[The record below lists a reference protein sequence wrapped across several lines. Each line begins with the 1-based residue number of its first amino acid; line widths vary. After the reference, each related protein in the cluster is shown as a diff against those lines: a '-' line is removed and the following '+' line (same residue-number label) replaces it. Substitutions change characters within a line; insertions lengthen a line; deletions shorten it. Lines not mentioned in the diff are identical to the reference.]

1 MNVKKV
7 ISSLMTLVL
16 VFVCAFS
23 VCTIP
28 VCANVHTKSR
38 TIHIV
43 YDDSGSM
50 AYKGVTSW
58 SQAKYAM
65 EVFAAMMSENDT
77 LNIYPMSSYS
87 YKPDGAK
94 SDSWGKTIS
103 ISGTESADARVRKI
117 EQMNGDNGLY
127 RNTPIQTVTAAGDA
141 LKKDSANEK
150 WLIILTDGEFDRG
163 TDGSGI
169 GSSETQSTITGY
181 AGASDINVAY
191 VAIGSSALSLK
202 GVNKEGFYPFNADTN
217 NILSTVTQVA
227 KTVFNYQSI
236 PVSGRGT
243 YSFTADIPI
252 SKIIIFAQG
261 TNAKV
266 EQLMIDGK
274 SIGDSPIAVG
284 VQVDKNTKYYPQ
296 NKNYGIQF
304 ANGLSGQIATYQS
317 AKENEPYAN
326 GTYSFKT
333 NVDNIEVY
341 FEPGVDIQPI
351 LENANGEEINL
362 SENGVTSVEAGKK
375 TIHIRVVNPLTGET
389 INPPDSSLLE
399 GAKLTVS
406 ITDSKGVS
414 NTYGDGDEVILPEG
428 AIEVYAK
435 ASFRGDIEKS
445 SDTKTLEV
453 TPAKLHIEFSEESYD
468 VDLVTLKASEDIE
481 FTISSS
487 DGIAFTSEE
496 LESACFE
503 VSDDSGIEWIIERT
517 KIAGTYKIVPPT
529 EVTGIAEIN
538 EDSLTVTGSIVSS
551 GVEKKGSA
559 STKLSGVADTD
570 LELVLTLEMP
580 PENVGDI
587 DSGKHYMFDPTKRGV
602 GENFPYIK
610 AKVEVKNPDGTTRL
624 LTEDEWNAGEK
635 GFDFSSQSL
644 ATNFIWKVVG
654 IVCQQG
660 LDFEAVKDT
669 ELSNYRIYLSGM
681 TSSGVRPNDSIV
693 DTTLII
699 KLSNGVL
706 EKGTSED
713 TVSVRPLSMLSY
725 IGRVLTIIGVI
736 LLAIVF
742 VIMEIR
748 KKKFD
753 RDMYPNTSAILTKAG
768 VSIKAPLPPQ
778 VSKKK
783 IKYRI
788 MPPWKAQE
796 RDITLKYPGYL
807 DTPITFHCV
816 ATGDGSFTITN
827 PKKFQIVKDQV
838 RFDGAKY
845 DAVIEQPI
853 VLNLNSD
860 IIVYVKKGNIS
871 GKLIMSFRKT
881 GK

>member
-1 MNVKKV
+1 MKKV
-7 ISSLMTLVL
+7 VCSLMTLVL
-16 VFVCAFS
+16 VFACAFS

-28 VCANVHTKSR
+28 TYANVRTKSR
-38 TIHIV
+38 TINIV

-50 AYKGVTSW
+50 AYKSVTSW

-65 EVFAAMMSENDT
+65 EVFAAMMSANDT

-87 YKPDGAK
+87 YKPDSSK

-103 ISGTESADARVRKI
+103 ISGTESADARVKKI

-127 RNTPIQTVTAAGDA
+127 RNTPIQTVIAAGDA
-141 LKKDSANEK
+141 LKKDSASEK
-150 WLIILTDGEFDRG
+150 WLVILTDGEFDRG

-181 AGASDINVAY
+181 AGTSDINVAY

-202 GVNKEGFYPFNADTN
+202 GVNKEGFYPFNADMN
-217 NILSTVTQVA
+217 NILNTVTQVA

-236 PVSGRGT
+236 PVSGGIS

-252 SKIIIFAQG
+252 SKVIIFAQG
-261 TNAKV
+261 VNAKI

-274 SIGDSPIAVG
+274 AIGESPTAVG
-284 VQVDKNTKYYPQ
+284 VQVNKNTKYYPQ
-296 NKNYGIQF
+296 NKNYDIQF
-304 ANGLSGQIATYQS
+304 AEGLSGQIVTYQRTEDS
-317 AKENEPYAN
+317 EPYES
-326 GTYSFKT
+326 GTYSFKA

-341 FEPGVDIQPI
+341 FEPGVNIQPV
-351 LENANGEEINL
+351 LKNANQEELNL
-362 SENGVTSVEAGKK
+362 SEKDVTCVEAGKK
-375 TIHIRVVNPLTGET
+375 TIHIRVVNPLTGKT
-389 INPPDSSLLE
+389 VNLSDSLLLE
-399 GAKLTVS
+399 GAKLIVS
-406 ITDSKGVS
+406 IADSSGVS
-414 NTYGDGDEVILPEG
+414 NTYEDGDEVILSEG
-428 AIEVYAK
+428 IIEVYAK
-435 ASFRGDIEKS
+435 AHFRGDIEKS
-445 SDTKTLEV
+445 SDIKSLEV
-453 TPAKLHIEFSEESYD
+453 TPAKLHIEFSEESYN
-468 VDLVTLKASEDIE
+468 VDLVTLEASEDIE
-481 FTISSS
+481 FKISSS
-487 DGIAFTSEE
+487 DGTGFTSEE
-496 LESACFE
+496 LESANFV
-503 VSDDSGIEWIIERT
+503 VSDDSGIEWGVEQT
-517 KIAGTYKIVPPT
+517 KTGGTYKIVPPM
-529 EVTGIAEIN
+529 EITGITDIKK
-538 EDSLTVTGSIVSS
+538 DSLTVTGSIVSS

-559 STKLSGVADTD
+559 STILLGVANTD
-570 LELVLTLEMP
+570 LELLLTLEMP

-587 DSGKHYMFDPTKRGV
+587 DSGKHYMFDPTKRGIE
-602 GENFPYIK
+602 ENAPYIK

-635 GFDFSSQSL
+635 GFTFFSQSHM
-644 ATNFIWKVVG
+644 TSFVWKVVG
-654 IVCQQG
+654 IVWRQG
-660 LDFEAVKDT
+660 LDFEVVKDT

-681 TSSGVRPNDSIV
+681 TASGVRPNDSIV
-693 DTTLII
+693 DTTLKI

-706 EKGTSED
+706 EEGTSED

-725 IGRVLTIIGVI
+725 VGRVLSIIGVT
-736 LLAIVF
+736 LLAVVF

-783 IKYRI
+783 IKFKI

-845 DAVIEQPI
+845 DAVINQPI